1 MELAMTR
8 ASFLALLL
16 VFSTA
21 QLVQAQN
28 NPPVHQHAPANLI
41 DGAVHPELVPD
52 LVAYRL
58 VLLAMSKPP
67 NLTDQQSKRQAAQLS
82 KINLREP
89 DQKELASVL
98 ANFCSEYHN
107 LIQTYNEAATAANA
121 RGERS
126 DISYLLLERDQLV
139 QSTHDKLKNSIST
152 DSWARFDAYVQHE
165 KSHMKVSLGD
175 VK

>member
-1 MELAMTR
+1 MTR
-8 ASFLALLL
+8 ASFLTLLL
-16 VFSTA
+16 VFSTT
-21 QLVQAQN
+21 QLIQAQN
-28 NPPVHQHAPANLI
+28 NPPIHQHIPANLI

-58 VLLAMSKPP
+58 VLLAVSKPS
-67 NLTDQQSKRQAAQLS
+67 NLTDQQNKRQAPQLS

-89 DQKELASVL
+89 DQKGVISILE
-98 ANFCSEYHN
+98 NFYSEYHN

-152 DSWARFDAYVQHE
+152 DGWARFDAYVQHE
-165 KSHMKVSLGD
+165 KSQMKISLGD